1 MIIAGGIVL
10 TALSMHPTKA
20 AEASLQ
26 IRVSSGNAARI
37 QPFYA
42 EKLGIFSRLG
52 LKVENTT
59 GLQGAASMRAV
70 DAGQFDIGYADIV
83 SIAVAINRGEP
94 YVILALGSV
103 YTSDKAFTILAQAS
117 TSNFQSG
124 KDLEGKRVATPT
136 PNDLGQ
142 LGVRAWVDAH
152 GGDSSKVIFVHGIPV
167 PEVPAAL
174 AEHRVD
180 ASETTEPQW
189 TSQLKEGKV
198 KLLAKNFDAIAP
210 RFVNGAFF
218 ARREWVE
225 SHRDAA
231 RLFTQAM
238 SETAQWARVHPDEAI
253 ELSSEVMKAPKSQV
267 EFRARVPLGEG
278 LQPEL
283 LQPVFDVAARYGMI
297 APIRAQDLFIAQ

>member
-1 MIIAGGIVL
+1 M
-10 TALSMHPTKA
+10 
-20 AEASLQ
+20 
-26 IRVSSGNAARI
+26 
-37 QPFYA
+37 
-42 EKLGIFSRLG
+42 
-52 LKVENTT
+52 
-59 GLQGAASMRAV
+59 
-70 DAGQFDIGYADIV
+70 
-83 SIAVAINRGEP
+83 
-94 YVILALGSV
+94 LALGSV
-103 YTSDKAFTILAQAS
+103 YTTDMAFTILAQAS

-124 KDLEGKRVATPT
+124 KYLEGKRVMTPT

-189 TSQLKEGKV
+189 TAQKKEGKV

-225 SHRDAA
+225 SHREEA

-238 SETAQWARVHPDEAI
+238 SETAQWAKSHPDEAI
-253 ELSSEVMKAPKSQV
+253 ELSTEAMKSSKAEV

-278 LQPEL
+278 LWPEL
-283 LQPVFDVAARYGMI
+283 VQPVLDVAARYGMI
-297 APIRAQDLFIAQ
+297 SPLRAQDLFNAQ